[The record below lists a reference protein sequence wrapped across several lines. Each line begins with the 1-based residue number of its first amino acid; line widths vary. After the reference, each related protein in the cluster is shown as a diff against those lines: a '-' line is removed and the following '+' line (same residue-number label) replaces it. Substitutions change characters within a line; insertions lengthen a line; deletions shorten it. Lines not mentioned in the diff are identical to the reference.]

1 MTVKQ
6 QWGVVLGI
14 VLLLAGG
21 LTVATRYLGDELFP
35 VTVGSRAPDF
45 VAKTLDG
52 KPRTKT
58 LADYKGDVV
67 LLSIW
72 ATWCGPCRIEMPSM
86 QALYRDYG
94 PKGLKVVAVSVDD
107 PGSEEQIREF
117 AKEYGLTFEILHD
130 PSGEIQRAYKTTGV
144 PENFV
149 IGRDGVIRK
158 KTFMDRWSSPGNRA
172 LVAELLGVPLVV
184 PPDSLRDAA
193 RTARA
198 LGVAEP
204 ARQP

>member
-6 QWGVVLGI
+6 QWGIVLGV

-21 LTVATRYLGDELFP
+21 LVAATRYLGDELFP
-35 VTVGSRAPDF
+35 VTVGSQAPNF
-45 VAKTLDG
+45 AARTLG
-52 KPRTKT
+52 AEPRTKT
-58 LADYKGDVV
+58 LADYRGDVV

-72 ATWCGPCRIEMPSM
+72 ATWCGPCRVEMPSM

-94 PKGLKVVAVSVDD
+94 SKGLKIVAVSVDD

-158 KTFMDRWSSPGNRA
+158 KSFMDRWSSPGNRA

-184 PPDSLRDAA
+184 PPDSIRDAA
-193 RTARA
+193 RT

>member
-6 QWGVVLGI
+6 QWGIVLGI

-21 LTVATRYLGDELFP
+21 LVAATRYLGDELFP
-35 VTVGSRAPDF
+35 VTVGSKAPDF
-45 VAKTLDG
+45 AAKTLG
-52 KPRTKT
+52 AEPRTKT

-72 ATWCGPCRIEMPSM
+72 ATWCGPCRVEMPSM

-94 PKGLKVVAVSVDD
+94 PRGLKIVAVSVDD
-107 PGSEEQIREF
+107 PGSEEQIRAF

-172 LVAELLGVPLVV
+172 LVAELLGVPLVA
-184 PPDSLRDAA
+184 PPDSLRGAG
-193 RTARA
+193 RT